1 MLKTHSTAASRP
13 AFADR
18 PPILDALKALGL
30 TDARIARAI
39 GCTSEFIAA
48 WRNGKKPIPHKTHA
62 ALIFLV
68 GRLTG
73 QIGASLPPQTRYARR
88 AQVAIE
94 AATLWNNLARDEF
107 AAALGTDDPGRD
119 YPELAAD
126 AFELGQRALAR
137 LEKVDAS

>member
-1 MLKTHSTAASRP
+1 MLRIRTAASARP

-18 PPILDALKALGL
+18 PPVLDALRALGL
-30 TDARIARAI
+30 TDAKIARAL

-73 QIGASLPPQTRYARR
+73 QIGRAVPPRTTYARR

-94 AATLWNNLARDEF
+94 AATLWSNLARNEF
-107 AAALGTDDPGRD
+107 AEALGTDDPGRD

-137 LEKVDAS
+137 LEKADAS

>member
-1 MLKTHSTAASRP
+1 MLKTHSTTASRP

-39 GCTSEFIAA
+39 GCRSEFIAA
-48 WRNGKKPIPHKTHA
+48 WRNGKKPIPHKPHA

-73 QIGASLPPQTRYARR
+73 QIGASLPPQTRCARR

-94 AATLWNNLARDEF
+94 AARLWNNLARD
-107 AAALGTDDPGRD
+107 
-119 YPELAAD
+119 
-126 AFELGQRALAR
+126 
-137 LEKVDAS
+137 